1 MPARIL
7 VAEDDRKQAE
17 LIRRY
22 LEREGHEATVVHDGR
37 AAIDYARRREPDLL
51 VLDLMLPS
59 VDGLDVCRTLR
70 SERDVPII
78 MLTARASEDDL
89 LLGLNVGA
97 DDYLTKPYRPRELL
111 ARVQAVLRRATRAGR
126 TKPERYRVGC
136 LVIDTARHQVGVGGV
151 PVRTTPAEFALLACL
166 AAAPGRAFTRQLLL
180 ERVGGFDREVTGRT
194 IDMHVLNL
202 RRKIEPA
209 PTRPRYLLTVYGIG
223 YKLAEPLDTP
233 LDAEDTGAP

>member
-22 LEREGHEATVVHDGR
+22 LEYAGHEATVVHDGR
-37 AAIDYARRREPDLL
+37 AAINLARRCAPDLL

-78 MLTARASEDDL
+78 MLTACVSEDDL
-89 LLGLNVGA
+89 LHGLTLGA

-111 ARVQAVLRRATRAGR
+111 ARIQAVLRRAARAVPAQ
-126 TKPERYRVGC
+126 PERYRVGG
-136 LVIDTARHQVGVGGV
+136 LVIDTVRHHVEVDGV
-151 PVRTTPAEFALLACL
+151 PVRTTPAEFILLACL
-166 AAAPGRAFTRQLLL
+166 TAAPGRAFTRQLLL
-180 ERVGGFDREVTGRT
+180 ERVGGVDRGVTDRT

-202 RRKIEPA
+202 RRKIEPV
-209 PTRPRYLLTVYGIG
+209 PTRPRYLLTVYGVG
-223 YKLAEPLDTP
+223 YKLAEPP
-233 LDAEDTGAP
+233 EGAAGDAS

>member
-7 VAEDDRKQAE
+7 VAEDDRKQAD

-22 LEREGHEATVVHDGR
+22 LERDGHEATVVHDGR
-37 AAIDYARRREPDLL
+37 AAIDRARRCTPDML
-51 VLDLMLPS
+51 VLDLMLPAIG
-59 VDGLDVCRTLR
+59 GLDVCRTLR

-78 MLTARASEDDL
+78 MLTARAGEDDL
-89 LLGLNVGA
+89 LQGLRLGA

-111 ARVQAVLRRATRAGR
+111 ARIHAVLRRTARAAR
-126 TKPERYRVGC
+126 AEPERYRVGG
-136 LVIDTARHQVGVGGV
+136 LVIDPVRHQVEVDGV
-151 PVRTTPAEFALLACL
+151 PVHTTPAEFTLLASL

-180 ERVGGFDREVTGRT
+180 ERVGGFGREVTGRT
-194 IDMHVLNL
+194 IDMHVMNV

-223 YKLAEPLDTP
+223 YKLADLPQGGSG
-233 LDAEDTGAP
+233 DAP